1 MSHNANCRRRPQVDT
16 PGESALKCQ
25 PMTPRLLRLAPILF
39 GLLALIVWEAAV
51 RISEIPVY
59 LVPGPIAVIGAFLRD
74 PEGLLMS
81 LASTLLVTFV
91 ALAVAAAV
99 GASMAVLMA
108 LSRLAQAAIQPWA
121 VILQVTPIVAIA
133 PLIIVWVGDPF
144 ASLVVCATIV
154 AFFPVFANTAEGL
167 ASTPPELHD
176 LFRLYGAGRWK
187 AMALLRL
194 PAALPYFLTGLRIS
208 GGLALVGAVVAE
220 FVAGSGG
227 FASGLA
233 YRILEAGYRLEIP
246 RMFAALV
253 LLSLTGIAINAG
265 LGAFGRLVLRLRGGA

>member
-1 MSHNANCRRRPQVDT
+1 MSD
-16 PGESALKCQ
+16 
-25 PMTPRLLRLAPILF
+25 RLYRFAPALF
-39 GLLALIVWEAAV
+39 GVLALLLWEAAV
-51 RISEIPVY
+51 RFFDVPVY
-59 LVPGPIAVIGAFLRD
+59 LIPGPVAVVEAFLQD
-74 PEGLLMS
+74 PAGLLLS
-81 LASTLLVTFV
+81 LASTLAVTFA
-91 ALAVAAAV
+91 ALLASAVMGAA
-99 GASMAVLMA
+99 MAIAMSA
-108 LSRLAQAAIQPWA
+108 SRLAQAAIQPWA

-144 ASLVVCATIV
+144 ASLVVCAMIV
-154 AFFPVFANTAEGL
+154 AFFPDLT
-167 ASTPPELHD
+167 D
-176 LFRLYGAGRWK
+176 LFRLYGGSRWQTLL
-187 AMALLRL
+187 LLRL

-253 LLSLTGIAINAG
+253 LLSLAGIAINTG
-265 LGAFGRLVLRLRGGA
+265 LGLVGQVILRARGGV